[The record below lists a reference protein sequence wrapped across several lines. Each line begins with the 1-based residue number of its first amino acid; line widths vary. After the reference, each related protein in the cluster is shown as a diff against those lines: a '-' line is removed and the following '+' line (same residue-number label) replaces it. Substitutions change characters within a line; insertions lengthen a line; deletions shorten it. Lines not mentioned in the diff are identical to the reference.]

1 MTSTSGSSA
10 RSTNAELADRI
21 IADFRV
27 TIGRMK
33 CAMSERLVRLGV
45 SMAQLNIMYTLQRDG
60 TMTMSQLA
68 DVLGVSVSNATGLI
82 DRLEERGFV
91 ERSRVPEDRR
101 IVMVRVTDAGARL
114 IQENDAMSDELMR
127 DVLDHLDPADLPIVA
142 HVVAELR
149 SAMTETA
156 AQPLPDRFA
165 QTRPAN
171 DHR

>member
-1 MTSTSGSSA
+1 
-10 RSTNAELADRI
+10 
-21 IADFRV
+21 
-27 TIGRMK
+27 
-33 CAMSERLVRLGV
+33 MSERLVRLGV

-68 DVLGVSVSNATGLI
+68 DVLGVSVSNATGLV
-82 DRLEERGFV
+82 DRLAERGFV

-101 IVMVRVTDAGARL
+101 IVMVHVTEAGARL

-127 DVLDHLDPADLPIVA
+127 DVLDHLDPADLPVVA

-156 AQPLPDRFA
+156 AKPLPDRFV
-165 QTRPAN
+165 QTRPAP